1 MKKWLLLV
9 LVFGATSAYG
19 GVRADLRQGGK
30 LYKDQKYGQAL
41 QKYAEALQKDPQNE
55 SAAFGAGA
63 ASYYLKDYAAAEQ
76 AFEQTA
82 EQEGK
87 LAQDALFNLGNAY
100 YRGGDAQKAIAA
112 YRQALVKNPQDLEA
126 IHNLQ
131 LILQQQQDQQ
141 NQNDQNQQNQDDASP
156 NQSQQDQNNQG
167 QQDQDQQQQ
176 QNPSNPQDA
185 MNKNDADR
193 VMQMARENERKKT
206 TQAGAAQDSNVE
218 KDW

>member
-1 MKKWLLLV
+1 MRKGLCLV
-9 LVFGATSAYG
+9 LLFSVSSAYG
-19 GVRADLRQGGK
+19 GVRADLREGGK
-30 LYKDQKYGQAL
+30 LYKDQKYGQSL
-41 QKYAEALQKDPQNE
+41 DKYMEALQKDPQNE
-55 SAAFGAGA
+55 NASFGAGA
-63 ASYYLKDYAAAEQ
+63 AAYYLKDYASAEK

-100 YRGGDAQKAIAA
+100 YRGGNSPKAIDA

-131 LILQQQQDQQ
+131 LILQQQDQQ
-141 NQNDQNQQNQDDASP
+141 NKDNQNQQNQDDASP
-156 NQSQQDQNNQG
+156 NQSQQNQNGQG
-167 QQDQDQQQQ
+167 QTPDEQQQR

-193 VMQMARENERKKT
+193 VMQMARENEHKKP
-206 TQAGAAQDSNVE
+206 TQTGAAQDNSVE